1 MIQKTLGFDAPA
13 KLSRRADPITSQ
25 KSAAE
30 TERSLGLLQER
41 CMIVLR
47 ISRVALTANEIAGR
61 AAKTYGKQ
69 AESYRKR
76 LHELVEKGHAI
87 ESGER
92 ACDVTGKTATT
103 YTARQVN
110 NG

>member
-1 MIQKTLGFDAPA
+1 MIQKTLGFDTPA
-13 KLSRRADPITSQ
+13 KLSRKSDPITSQ

-30 TERSLGLLQER
+30 IERSLGLLQER

-47 ISRVALTANEIAGR
+47 ISRVALTANEIADR
-61 AAKTYGKQ
+61 AARTYGKQ

-103 YTARQVN
+103 YTARQVS

>member
-1 MIQKTLGFDAPA
+1 MIQKTLFDTPA
-13 KLSRRADPITSQ
+13 KLSRKSDKLTSQ

-30 TERSLGLLQER
+30 IERSLGLLQER

-47 ISRVALTANEIAGR
+47 ISRVALTANEIADR
-61 AAKTYGKQ
+61 AARTYGKQ
-69 AESYRKR
+69 SESYRKR

-92 ACDVTGKTATT
+92 SCEVTGKTATT
-103 YTARQVN
+103 YTARQVSN
-110 NG
+110 D

>member
-1 MIQKTLGFDAPA
+1 MIQKTFSFTTPT
-13 KLSRRADPITSQ
+13 KLSRRTDKITSQ

-47 ISRVALTANEIAGR
+47 ISRVALTANEIADK
-61 AAKTYGKQ
+61 AARTYGKQ

-76 LHELVEKGHAI
+76 LHELVRDGLAI

-92 ACDVTGKTATT
+92 ACEVTGKTATT
-103 YTARQVN
+103 YTARQVS